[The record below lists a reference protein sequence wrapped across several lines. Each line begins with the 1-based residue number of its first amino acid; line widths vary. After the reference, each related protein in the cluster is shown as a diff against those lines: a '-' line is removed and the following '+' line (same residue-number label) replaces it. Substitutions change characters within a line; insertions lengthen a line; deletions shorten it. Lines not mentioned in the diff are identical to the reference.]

1 MIPSGRHSGARRPYR
16 GPAAAGG
23 SPGPP
28 WWGWIVGSVVVA
40 GLGLWA
46 TGELA
51 GWLTTG
57 RWPAVPPDRAGLLLV
72 GVILHPLHPSLAW
85 PRSARL
91 HPGGSVR
98 SATALSETTLLYGLG
113 ATVMTGAVTLGLL
126 VRRASRSFLAGRR
139 RASRRGWWLLVRQAR
154 PERAATWARAR
165 DIAPL
170 AVHRPV
176 PGRLTLG
183 VTGRHLLAAEPRQ
196 SVIVVGP
203 TQTYKTSGF
212 AVPAVLEWEGPVLAS
227 SVKADL
233 VRDTMRWRRRGGEVW
248 LYDPAGGTG
257 LERSGWSPLAGARTW
272 VGAKRVAAGLCAT
285 ARTSGGGLTDGDFW
299 YSAAAKLLAPLLYA
313 AASSGRT
320 MSDVVRWVD
329 EQEVPVVEAVLEEL
343 DVAEALQAARATW
356 RRDDRQRSS
365 VYTTAETVIEAFAD
379 PIVAGSA
386 ARSDIDP
393 GRLCRDGAHTL
404 YLCAP
409 ARHQQRF
416 QPLFSGLVT
425 EVLDAAVE
433 LAAARGGP
441 LDPPLLVVL
450 DEAANVAPLSDLD
463 VLAATAAGHGV
474 QLVTVWQDL
483 AQISARYGQRAATVV
498 NNHRA
503 KVVLSGISDPA
514 TLEHMS
520 ALIGEEEVAQSST
533 TTDQEGRRSTTTATA
548 SRRLAPADSL
558 RRIRPG
564 HGVLV
569 YGYLPPAE
577 LRLRPWRDDR
587 VLSRRGAVS

>member
-1 MIPSGRHSGARRPYR
+1 VVPARPLL
-16 GPAAAGG
+16 
-23 SPGPP
+23 
-28 WWGWIVGSVVVA
+28 WGWLAGIGF
-40 GLGLWA
+40 GLGLSLWA
-46 TGELA
+46 AGELA
-51 GWLTTG
+51 GWLATG
-57 RWPAVPPDRAGLLLV
+57 RWPAVSPEQAGSLLV
-72 GVILHPLHPSLAW
+72 GVILHPGRPALGW
-85 PRSARL
+85 PRSARPAL
-91 HPGGSVR
+91 PGP
-98 SATALSETTLLYGLG
+98 LPLYGLG
-113 ATVMTGAVTLGLL
+113 MTVVALALVLASM
-126 VRRASRSFLAGRR
+126 VRRVGRSVLARQPRAWPRAPGRI
-139 RASRRGWWLLVRQAR
+139 
-154 PERAATWARAR
+154 ARAR
-165 DIAPL
+165 QPRSAAWARRKDLDSL
-170 AVHRPV
+170 AVRRPV

-183 VTGRHLLAAEPRQ
+183 LARRQLLAAEPRQ

-233 VRDTMRWRRRGGEVW
+233 VRDTVTWRSRAGEVW

-257 LERSGWSPLAGARTW
+257 LERSGWSPLAGAGSW
-272 VGAKRVAAGLCAT
+272 AGAKRVAAGLCAT
-285 ARTSGGGLTDGDFW
+285 ARTSAGGLSDADFW
-299 YSAAAKLLAPLLYA
+299 YSAAAKLLAPLLFA
-313 AASSGRT
+313 AASSGGS

-329 EQEVPVVEAVLEEL
+329 EQEVAVVEAVLEQL
-343 DVAEALQAARATW
+343 DVPEALQAARATS

-379 PIVAGSA
+379 PIVARSSL
-386 ARSDIDP
+386 RSDIDP
-393 GRLCRDGAHTL
+393 RRLCRGSADTL

-416 QPLFSGLVT
+416 QPLFSGLLT

-433 LAAARGGP
+433 LAAARGAP

-450 DEAANVAPLSDLD
+450 DEAANVAPLNDLD
-463 VLAATAAGHGV
+463 VLASTAAGHGV
-474 QLVTVWQDL
+474 QLVTVWQDF

-503 KVVLSGISDPA
+503 KVVLSGVSDPS
-514 TLEHMS
+514 TLEHVS

-533 TTDQEGRRSTTTATA
+533 TTDQDGRRSTTTAVA

-564 HGVLV
+564 DGVLV
-569 YGYLPPAE
+569 YGYLPPVT
-577 LRLRPWRDDR
+577 LRLRPWGSDR
-587 VLSRRGAVS
+587 ELSRRVTGERWVRRDRTGRARP

>member
-1 MIPSGRHSGARRPYR
+1 MIPAPRHSGAGAARR
-16 GPAAAGG
+16 GPVA
-23 SPGPP
+23 GPP
-28 WWGWIVGSVVVA
+28 PRPLWWGWVVGIVV
-40 GLGLWA
+40 GLCLALWA
-46 TGELA
+46 SGELA
-51 GWLTTG
+51 GWLTGG
-57 RWPAVPPDRAGLLLV
+57 RWPAVPPDRAGTLLV
-72 GVILHPLHPSLAW
+72 GVILHPAHPALAW

-91 HPGGSVR
+91 RPTGAGV
-98 SATALSETTLLYGLG
+98 SATALLYGLG
-113 ATVMTGAVTLGLL
+113 AIVLSGALALALL
-126 VRRASRSFLAGRR
+126 VRRAGRSLAGGRR
-139 RASRRGWWLLVRQAR
+139 RTSRRASWPFTGRSS
-154 PERAATWARAR
+154 PSRAAAWARSR

-170 AVHRPV
+170 AVRRPV

-183 VTGRHLLAAEPRQ
+183 AGGRRLLAAEPRQ

-227 SVKADL
+227 SVKTDL
-233 VRDTMRWRRRGGEVW
+233 VRDTLGWRRRSGEVW
-248 LYDPAGGTG
+248 LYDPTGGTG
-257 LERSGWSPLAGARTW
+257 LERSGWSPLAGARSW

-285 ARTSGGGLTDGDFW
+285 ARTSGGGLSDGDFW

-343 DVAEALQAARATW
+343 DVTEALQAARATW
-356 RRDDRQRSS
+356 RRDERQRSS

-379 PIVAGSA
+379 PVVAASA

-393 GRLCRDGAHTL
+393 GRLCREGAHTL

-433 LAAARGGP
+433 LAVARGAP

-450 DEAANVAPLSDLD
+450 DEAANVAPLGDLD

-533 TTDQEGRRSTTTATA
+533 TTDREGRRSTTTATA
-548 SRRLAPADSL
+548 WRRLAPADSL

-564 HGVLV
+564 RGVLV

-577 LRLRPWRDDR
+577 LRLRPWREDR
-587 VLSRRGAVS
+587 VLARRGATQ

>member
-1 MIPSGRHSGARRPYR
+1 
-16 GPAAAGG
+16 
-23 SPGPP
+23 
-28 WWGWIVGSVVVA
+28 
-40 GLGLWA
+40 

-51 GWLTTG
+51 GWLTSG
-57 RWPAVPPDRAGLLLV
+57 RWPPVPPDRAGVLLV
-72 GVILHPLHPSLAW
+72 GVILHPLHPALAW
-85 PRSARL
+85 PRSAPL
-91 HPGGSVR
+91 QPAGSGP
-98 SATALSETTLLYGLG
+98 SAAALSETTLLYGLG
-113 ATVMTGAVTLGLL
+113 ATVVAGVAALVLL
-126 VRRASRSFLAGRR
+126 VRGAGRSVLSGR
-139 RASRRGWWLLVRQAR
+139 RGSRRHEPWLLAR
-154 PERAATWARAR
+154 RGRPSRAAAWARAS

-170 AVHRPV
+170 AVRRPV

-183 VTGRHLLAAEPRQ
+183 VAGRHLLSAEPRQ

-233 VRDTMRWRRRGGEVW
+233 VRDTMGWRRRVGEVW
-248 LYDPAGGTG
+248 QYDPAAGTG
-257 LERSGWSPLAGARTW
+257 LERSGWSPLAGARSW

-285 ARTSGGGLTDGDFW
+285 ARASGGGLSDGDFW

-329 EQEVPVVEAVLEEL
+329 EQEVPIVEAVLEEL

-379 PIVAGSA
+379 PVVAASA
-386 ARSDIDP
+386 ARNDIDP
-393 GRLCRDGAHTL
+393 ARFCREGAHTL

-425 EVLDAAVE
+425 EVIDAAVE
-433 LAAARGGP
+433 LAAARGAP

-450 DEAANVAPLSDLD
+450 DEAANVAPLGDLD

-533 TTDQEGRRSTTTATA
+533 TRDQEGRRSTTTVTT

-569 YGYLPPAE
+569 YGYLPPVE
-577 LRLRPWRDDR
+577 LRLRPWREDR
-587 VLSRRGAVS
+587 TLAGRGAWP